1 MTRRL
6 AIHIGA
12 QKCASSS
19 LQASL
24 RLFQNSCRN
33 NSFSFVFLNP
43 AQLRSLSNALIQKTD
58 SPFRYVDRILSELKS
73 DFSVISHEML
83 GNRPALVQAI
93 ARRAIKHHGFE
104 HVVVVGYTRLQSSY
118 HISAFKQWFFRDR
131 KKLRDDISIFKNHD
145 LPWQKFSALERSLLA
160 LALAGK
166 DRSWHANYKKFAA
179 GCTTLS
185 PQMTLASNHIP
196 TKQRPYLL
204 LEDFFNLSGFECG
217 DDLSEFDVRKNVSF
231 HPAVVH
237 ALASHFSSLGPRLSC
252 FPGPHEGNRWLFRV
266 CKRLD
271 DASVNLPKENDVF
284 SQELSGSIVHY
295 LDQRNYPANQEY
307 CQLMSVD
314 QGYFEPE
321 INADVVPSLNDLVGK
336 ARDFA
341 DQRTQK
347 DIDDFLLLSENAFM
361 NAARLEIIS
370 T

>member
-24 RLFQNSCRN
+24 RLFQNSCKN

-43 AQLRSLSNALIQKTD
+43 AQLRSLSNALTQKIE
-58 SPFRYVDRILSELKS
+58 SPFRYIDRILSELTA

-83 GNRPALVQAI
+83 GNRPALVHAI
-93 ARRAIKHHGFE
+93 ARRAVKHHGFE
-104 HVVVVGYTRLQSSY
+104 HIVVVGYTRLQSSY
-118 HISAFKQWFFRDR
+118 HVSAFKQWFFRDR
-131 KKLRDDISIFKNHD
+131 KKLREDIAVLKNYD
-145 LPWQKFSALERSLLA
+145 LSWRKFSALERSLLA
-160 LALAGK
+160 LALVGK

-179 GCTTLS
+179 GCTALS

-196 TKQRPYLL
+196 TKQNPYML
-204 LEDFFNLSGFECG
+204 LEDFFRLSGFECR
-217 DDLSEFDVRKNVSF
+217 DDLSAFDVRKNISF

-237 ALASHFSSLGPRLSC
+237 TLSSHFSSLGPRLSC

-271 DASVNLPKENDVF
+271 DASVNLPRENDVF
-284 SQELSGSIVHY
+284 AQEFCESIVHY
-295 LDQRNYPANQEY
+295 LDRRNYPANQDY
-307 CQLMSVD
+307 CRLMSVN
-314 QGYFEPE
+314 QSYFEPV
-321 INADVVPSLNDLVGK
+321 NNVKAMTSADDLVRK
-336 ARDFA
+336 AREIESK
-341 DQRTQK
+341 RNQK
-347 DIDDFLLLSENAFM
+347 DVDDFLLLSENAFM
-361 NAARLEIIS
+361 NAARSEIIS

>member
-1 MTRRL
+1 M
-6 AIHIGA
+6 
-12 QKCASSS
+12 
-19 LQASL
+19 
-24 RLFQNSCRN
+24 RLFQNSCKN

-43 AQLRSLSNALIQKTD
+43 AQLRSLSNALIQKAE
-58 SPFRYVDRILSELKS
+58 SHFQYVDRILSELKS

-93 ARRAIKHHGFE
+93 ARRAIKQHGFE

-145 LPWQKFSALERSLLA
+145 LPWRKFSALERSLLA

-237 ALASHFSSLGPRLSC
+237 ALSSHFSSLGPRLSC

-307 CQLMSVD
+307 CQLMCVD

-321 INADVVPSLNDLVGK
+321 KNADVVPGLNDLVEK
-336 ARDFA
+336 ASDFA
-341 DQRTQK
+341 GQRTQK

-361 NAARLEIIS
+361 NAARSEIIS